1 MVIEVGFK
9 DLSGKRRKKMV
20 IGGFLFIKNAKIMLI
35 LAILKKKKNICREK
49 HLKDYKKMLIV
60 FMSREKLTIKCY
72 DS

>member
-35 LAILKKKKNICREK
+35 LAILKKKEK
-49 HLKDYKKMLIV
+49 YMQRKTSKGL
-60 FMSREKLTIKCY
+60 
-72 DS
+72 